1 MIIKLKKSMRA
12 FTLIEL
18 LVVIAI
24 IAILAAM
31 LLPALSKAKA
41 KAQGIQCISN
51 LRQLTIAWIMYAQ
64 DFGEK
69 LPLNMGIGNIATS
82 MTDPN
87 INNGNWVHGVIGTTY
102 GTPTSQTDPNLVKA
116 GSLYTYAK
124 NVAVYKCVADISTVN
139 VGGVATPVSRS
150 ISMNGWLNGSPWNAV
165 DILYKKST
173 DITRPAPVNT
183 WVFIDENPSTINDG
197 YMVCDPENAT
207 GFIDLPAHYHN
218 NAGGLSYADGHA
230 EIHKWTD
237 PVILK
242 NQGLFQNATAPYT
255 DLNWLQQRSSAKK

>member
-1 MIIKLKKSMRA
+1 MKKQNYRGG

-41 KAQGIQCISN
+41 KAQGIQCINN
-51 LRQLTIAWIMYAQ
+51 LRQLTIAWIMYSQ

-69 LPLNMGIGNIATS
+69 LPLNMSVGNIATS
-82 MTDPN
+82 MSDAN
-87 INNGNWVHGVIGTTY
+87 INNGNWVHGVLGNTY
-102 GTPTSQTDPNLVKA
+102 GTPVSQTDLNLVKA
-116 GSLYTYAK
+116 GSLYSYVK
-124 NVAVYKCVADISTVN
+124 NVAVYKCVADKSTVK
-139 VGGVATPVSRS
+139 VGSVDTPVSRS
-150 ISMNGWLNGSPWNAV
+150 LSMNAWMNGNAWNTV

-207 GFIDLPAHYHN
+207 GWIDLPAHYHIRS
-218 NAGGLSYADGHA
+218 GGLSFADGHS
-230 EIHKWTD
+230 EIRKWTD
-237 PVILK
+237 SAIINNK
-242 NQGLFQNATAPYT
+242 GLFQAADGPPYT
-255 DLNWLQQRSSAKK
+255 DLKWLQERSTAKR